1 MPDRRLLAA
10 FSGTVL
16 ALLSAPALPQED
28 AVEEIVV
35 AAEREGGGPDDPFGL
50 LSRERID
57 TVLGL
62 GKSLHETPRAAASV
76 SERVMDLYGIE
87 RVTDFASI
95 LAGTYTASFFGLA
108 TSMEMRGSQGDL
120 HFRGMRR
127 LTSAGGWVSVIG
139 ATTRVDVVRG
149 PATPI
154 HGPSSISG
162 YINFVPKTA
171 RADEERFID
180 RPVGEIALATG
191 SWEHLVLE
199 VQRGG
204 PATVF
209 GKPAGYHVFALVEDS
224 GRFYDVLPNN
234 TQRMLQSSLVL
245 DVRDDIW
252 IEAGQ
257 QYQRWRGAE
266 VAGWNR
272 LDQTLVDEGLYLSGH
287 PLVDLDANR
296 DGVITQPEVRL
307 VSPDNRLAVFS
318 PYRSGMAFFADDA
331 EREALQLDPD
341 TLRRV
346 GIDASDCICNPD
358 DAGEATSSA
367 AYMDV
372 FAELDRV
379 TIRQKLFID
388 YADRLIVTG
397 YGFGQTH
404 ETLLVEDRVEFA
416 FETWELGEAFT
427 ADIVVAPNVR
437 YYDTRGRQ
445 DFAFEYFD
453 RRDISKPP
461 THLDRRSNAVT
472 HPHTDDFNT
481 DVSTESWNLGLGA
494 LADVTWRDRVALLL
508 GLRGDRYDVTSLN
521 GPRVHAFNTP
531 NESASS
537 VQDDLSWSLSVSLNL
552 GPWRPYVTTSSQ
564 ALVVGGQSGEIP
576 VSNVR
581 GGPLVASRLR
591 EAGIKYQAE
600 NRRLQAQLNA
610 YEQRR
615 TDYSAFTGTN
625 LAVRGEGVEIDLRAV
640 PTERLALF
648 FVATRSRIYRD
659 PLVARYIFAPP
670 SVTGLAPEAQY
681 GGVVGTMLPGN
692 DPRFRERGALPRST
706 VGIGGSY
713 RFGNVTVNVSASRVG
728 EAWSGVGRSV
738 RLPAYTL
745 VNASALAKLG
755 AWEAR
760 LGINNALDELYFQGN
775 FPEIFGDAIVL
786 PQLPRHWR
794 LTLTR
799 RFGEDRKTP

>member
-1 MPDRRLLAA
+1 MLDRRLFAA
-10 FSGTVL
+10 FAGTVL
-16 ALLSAPALPQED
+16 PLLSVPALTQED

-35 AAEREGGGPDDPFGL
+35 EAEREGGGPDDPFGL
-50 LSRERID
+50 LSRERVD
-57 TVLGL
+57 SVLGL

-76 SERVMDLYGIE
+76 SERMIDLYGIE

-108 TSMEMRGSQGDL
+108 TSMEMRGSRGDL

-149 PATPI
+149 PAAPI

-162 YINFVPKTA
+162 YVNFVPKTA

-180 RPVGEIALATG
+180 KPVGEVSLATG

-199 VQRGG
+199 AQRGG

-224 GRFYDVLPNN
+224 GRFYDALPNN
-234 TQRMLQSSLVL
+234 TQRMLQSSLVVDL
-245 DVRDDIW
+245 RDDIW

-266 VAGWNR
+266 VGGWNR
-272 LDQTLVDEGLYLSGH
+272 LDQTLIDEGLYLSGH
-287 PLVDLDANR
+287 PLVDLDADR
-296 DGVITQPEVRL
+296 DGTITQPEVRL
-307 VSPDNRLAVFS
+307 VSPDNRLSAFS
-318 PYRSGMAFFADDA
+318 PYGSGTAFFADDA
-331 EREALQLDPD
+331 ERAALQLDPD

-346 GIDASDCICNPD
+346 KIDASDCICNPD

-404 ETLLVEDRVEFA
+404 ETLLVEERLEFA
-416 FETWELGEAFT
+416 FETWELGETFT
-427 ADIVVAPNVR
+427 ADVVVAPNVR

-472 HPHTDDFNT
+472 HPHTDDFNW

-494 LADVTWRDRVALLL
+494 LADVTWRERVSFLV
-508 GLRGDRYDVTSLN
+508 GLRGDRYDVTSVN
-521 GPRVHAFNTP
+521 GPLVHTFDTP
-531 NESASS
+531 NDSASS
-537 VQDDLSWSLSVSLNL
+537 EQDDLSWSLSVSLNL
-552 GPWRPYVTTSSQ
+552 GPWRPYITTSSQ

-600 NRRLQAQLNA
+600 DGRLQAQLNA

-615 TDYSAFTGTN
+615 TDYSALTGTN
-625 LAVRGEGVEIDLRAV
+625 LAVRGEGVELDLRAV
-640 PTERLALF
+640 PMERLALF
-648 FVATRSRIYRD
+648 LVATRSRIYRD
-659 PLVARYIFAPP
+659 PLTARYIFAPP
-670 SVTGLAPEAQY
+670 SITGLAPEAQY
-681 GGVVGTMLPGN
+681 GGVIGTVLPGD
-692 DPRFRERGALPRST
+692 DPRFRERGALPEFT

-713 RFGNVTVNVSASRVG
+713 RFGDVTVNVSASRVG

-745 VNASALAKLG
+745 VNASAVAKLG

-760 LGINNALDELYFQGN
+760 LGVNNALDELYFQGN

-799 RFGEDRKTP
+799 RFGEDHKTP

>member
-1 MPDRRLLAA
+1 MLDRRFFPA
-10 FSGTVL
+10 FAGIVL
-16 ALLSAPALPQED
+16 PLLSVPALAQED

-35 AAEREGGGPDDPFGL
+35 QAERDGGGPEDPFGL

-57 TVLGL
+57 SVLGL

-76 SERVMDLYGIE
+76 SDRVIDLYGIE

-149 PATPI
+149 PAAPI

-180 RPVGEIALATG
+180 KPVGEISLATG

-199 VQRGG
+199 AQRGG

-224 GRFYDVLPNN
+224 GRFYDALRNN
-234 TQRMLQSSLVL
+234 TQRMLQSSLVVDL
-245 DVRDDIW
+245 RDDIW

-266 VAGWNR
+266 VGGWNR
-272 LDQTLVDEGLYLSGH
+272 LDQTLIDEGLYLSGH

-296 DGVITQPEVRL
+296 DGIITQPEVRV
-307 VSPDNRLAVFS
+307 VSPANRLSVFS
-318 PYRSGMAFFADDA
+318 PYGSGTAFFANEE
-331 EREALQLDPD
+331 ERQALRLDPD

-346 GIDASDCICNPD
+346 KIDASDCICNPD
-358 DAGEATSSA
+358 DVGEATSSA
-367 AYMDV
+367 AYADL

-416 FETWELGEAFT
+416 FETWELGGAFT
-427 ADIVVAPNVR
+427 ADVVVAPNVR

-453 RRDISKPP
+453 RRDITKPP

-472 HPHTDDFNT
+472 HPRTDDFNW

-494 LADVTWRDRVALLL
+494 LADVTWRERVSLLA
-508 GLRGDRYDVTSLN
+508 GLRGDRYDVTSVN
-521 GPRVHAFNTP
+521 GPRVHTFDTP
-531 NESASS
+531 NESASN
-537 VQDDLSWSLSVSLNL
+537 VQDDLSWSLSLSLDL
-552 GPWRPYVTTSSQ
+552 GPWRPYLTTSSQ

-581 GGPLVASRLR
+581 GGPVVASRLR
-591 EAGIKYQAE
+591 EAGIKYQAR
-600 NRRLQAQLNA
+600 NGRLQAQLNA

-615 TDYSAFTGTN
+615 TDYSALTGTN
-625 LAVRGEGVEIDLRAV
+625 LAVRGEGVELDLRAV

-659 PLVARYIFAPP
+659 PLTARYIFAPP
-670 SVTGLAPEAQY
+670 SITGLPPEAQY
-681 GGVVGTMLPGN
+681 GGAIGTVLPGD
-692 DPRFRERGALPRST
+692 DPRFRERGALPEFT

-713 RFGNVTVNVSASRVG
+713 RFRSVTVNLNASRVG

-745 VNASALAKLG
+745 VNASAVAKLG

-760 LGINNALDELYFQGN
+760 LGVNNALDELYFQGN

-799 RFGEDRKTP
+799 RFGEDHKEP